1 MVENKKIIN
10 SDFIKKNFG
19 VRSEIFKE
27 SITYFKEVHK
37 LNEKVFHDEF
47 KKWKQQYINIYRN
60 NLNIDIFYR
69 YLYYIIILHSII
81 ENKIKKVKTRI
92 NAIDLKYILRYLIP
106 QIDFLN
112 EHEILGKIGNKIFKK
127 LNGGSF
133 ASEDLFQEI
142 YQEIFFM
149 ELRHEKGEFYTFPNL
164 VKRMVESEYTF
175 GMKTLDPSCGSGSF
189 LVEIIMKILAS
200 SNNFDEKKEA
210 ISNIVGFDINP
221 TAIITAKINIFL
233 LLVDFFDDFQEIL
246 KYIKI
251 YLVDALFPEE
261 SLVGVDDIFR
271 SLKGHF
277 DLIIGNP
284 PWLTYKDIKDKEYQN
299 KIRTLAEKLSIK
311 PSSKNITHIELA
323 SIFFYA
329 IPVYFSKINGKIFF
343 VLTKSIL
350 NGDHCKK
357 FRTFRFFKNVVIWDF
372 PNNYF
377 FNVNHVCLKASFKGV
392 DFHEPIESKFPILT
406 LLFDEN
412 MKLLGRKKYNGV
424 QINENG
430 VKIILPEDDIHFLK
444 NMFESEYKKKFFQGA
459 TLIPKTLVFFQVEEV
474 QDKYYKISSDKEIIS
489 RAKPQWKYK
498 FSNKF
503 IEKEFCFKTFL
514 SLDLVPF
521 GIKKFRNVFLP
532 IDNDFKFNM
541 EYLKNNTKAWEFYNE
556 INRFY
561 VENKKNRSKIN
572 SLFDNLNYWNK
583 LTKQR
588 NNKGFLIVYNASGS
602 NLKAAVIENFDKNII
617 VSSENYYLST
627 DSQYE
632 AFYLSGILNSPI
644 FSEKMKLIKSSR
656 HIHKRPFAFP
666 IPIYED
672 GNKIHR
678 EIAIKSRTY
687 HSFVKDFIN
696 NNPQITAE
704 KIRILLQSRFEV
716 LNELT
721 KKLIFTGR

>member
-19 VRSEIFKE
+19 IRSEIFKE
-27 SITYFKEVHK
+27 SITYFKEIHK

-284 PWLTYKDIKDKEYQN
+284 PWLTYK
-299 KIRTLAEKLSIK
+299 
-311 PSSKNITHIELA
+311 
-323 SIFFYA
+323 
-329 IPVYFSKINGKIFF
+329 
-343 VLTKSIL
+343 
-350 NGDHCKK
+350 
-357 FRTFRFFKNVVIWDF
+357 
-372 PNNYF
+372 
-377 FNVNHVCLKASFKGV
+377 
-392 DFHEPIESKFPILT
+392 
-406 LLFDEN
+406 
-412 MKLLGRKKYNGV
+412 
-424 QINENG
+424 
-430 VKIILPEDDIHFLK
+430 
-444 NMFESEYKKKFFQGA
+444 
-459 TLIPKTLVFFQVEEV
+459 
-474 QDKYYKISSDKEIIS
+474 
-489 RAKPQWKYK
+489 
-498 FSNKF
+498 
-503 IEKEFCFKTFL
+503 
-514 SLDLVPF
+514 
-521 GIKKFRNVFLP
+521 
-532 IDNDFKFNM
+532 
-541 EYLKNNTKAWEFYNE
+541 
-556 INRFY
+556 
-561 VENKKNRSKIN
+561 
-572 SLFDNLNYWNK
+572 
-583 LTKQR
+583 
-588 NNKGFLIVYNASGS
+588 
-602 NLKAAVIENFDKNII
+602 
-617 VSSENYYLST
+617 
-627 DSQYE
+627 
-632 AFYLSGILNSPI
+632 
-644 FSEKMKLIKSSR
+644 
-656 HIHKRPFAFP
+656 
-666 IPIYED
+666 
-672 GNKIHR
+672 
-678 EIAIKSRTY
+678 
-687 HSFVKDFIN
+687 
-696 NNPQITAE
+696 
-704 KIRILLQSRFEV
+704 
-716 LNELT
+716 
-721 KKLIFTGR
+721 